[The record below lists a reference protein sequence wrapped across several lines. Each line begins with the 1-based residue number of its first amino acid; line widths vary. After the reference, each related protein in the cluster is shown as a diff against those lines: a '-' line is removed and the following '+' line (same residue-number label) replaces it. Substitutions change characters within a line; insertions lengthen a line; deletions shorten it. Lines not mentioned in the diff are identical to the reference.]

1 MARVALRNLTKGF
14 GAGAKPVLRDLS
26 LEVSDGEFV
35 VLLGP
40 SGCGKTTALRCVAG
54 LESPDSGEILI
65 GDRDVTL
72 LPPAERDVAMV
83 FQNYALY
90 PHLTARQNIAFPL
103 EMRGL
108 RKTEVSRRVQ
118 ETAARLGLGELLD
131 RRPGQLSGG
140 QRQRVALGRAIVRA
154 PQVFLFDEPLSN
166 LDAKLRIAM
175 RVEIRKLQRRLSTT
189 SIYVTHDQLEAMTLA
204 DILVVMNGGRVEQ
217 IGNPLEIN

>member
-90 PHLTARQNIAFPL
+90 PHLTARQRFSCSTSRSPISTPGC
-103 EMRGL
+103 GL
-108 RKTEVSRRVQ
+108 RH
-118 ETAARLGLGELLD
+118 
-131 RRPGQLSGG
+131 
-140 QRQRVALGRAIVRA
+140 A
-154 PQVFLFDEPLSN
+154 PSC
-166 LDAKLRIAM
+166 
-175 RVEIRKLQRRLSTT
+175 
-189 SIYVTHDQLEAMTLA
+189 
-204 DILVVMNGGRVEQ
+204 
-217 IGNPLEIN
+217 

>member
-1 MARVALRNLTKGF
+1 MPRVALRNVTKGF

-90 PHLTARQNIAFPL
+90 PHLTARQNIAFPQIGRASCR
-103 EMRGL
+103 ERG
-108 RKTEVSRRVQ
+108 EI
-118 ETAARLGLGELLD
+118 AAVG
-131 RRPGQLSGG
+131 
-140 QRQRVALGRAIVRA
+140 VALKETQSG
-154 PQVFLFDEPLSN
+154 
-166 LDAKLRIAM
+166 
-175 RVEIRKLQRRLSTT
+175 T
-189 SIYVTHDQLEAMTLA
+189 S
-204 DILVVMNGGRVEQ
+204 
-217 IGNPLEIN
+217 